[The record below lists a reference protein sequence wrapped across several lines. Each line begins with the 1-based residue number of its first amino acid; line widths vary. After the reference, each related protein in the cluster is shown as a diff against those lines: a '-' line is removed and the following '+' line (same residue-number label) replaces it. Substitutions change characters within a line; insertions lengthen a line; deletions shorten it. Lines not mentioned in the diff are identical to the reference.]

1 MTGPVRT
8 DGPGHPGDR
17 FGLPAQGPGSV
28 ARFGP
33 RLLALVVD
41 WLTCQ
46 LVVALV
52 LGSEVWIGGDG
63 ASLAVLGVFVLE
75 QTLLVG
81 LLGYSVGHRLLRIR
95 VARLDGQLVGLV
107 RALGRAVLVA
117 LVVPPLVMDRDAR
130 GLHDLAAGTVV
141 IRR

>member
-1 MTGPVRT
+1 MG
-8 DGPGHPGDR
+8 
-17 FGLPAQGPGSV
+17 
-28 ARFGP
+28 
-33 RLLALVVD
+33 LVVD
-41 WLTCQ
+41 WVTCQ

-52 LGSEVWIGGDG
+52 VGSEVWTGGDG
-63 ASLAVLGVFVLE
+63 ASLAVLGMFVLE

-81 LLGYSVGHRLLRIR
+81 LLGYSIGHRLAGIR
-95 VARLDGQLVGLV
+95 VARLDGGSLGLV

-141 IRR
+141 VRR